1 MEAFFSGVRT
11 NDVYIF
17 KAKSGNTQ
25 LVGVAKKTNGNTA
38 VVFFHKGDGGLIH
51 PKDGAATC
59 TIDAAQSKIKVR
71 TSEFVIRETPKKVT
85 DADDLEELANI
96 WGNVNDFVAESECL
110 RLVLLVSLTVT
121 IPESMSKLD
130 AVRSVVKDKF

>member
-59 TIDAAQSKIKVR
+59 TIDAAQKITARSAVDTIR
-71 TSEFVIRETPKKVT
+71 EHTSES
-85 DADDLEELANI
+85 D
-96 WGNVNDFVAESECL
+96 
-110 RLVLLVSLTVT
+110 
-121 IPESMSKLD
+121 
-130 AVRSVVKDKF
+130 